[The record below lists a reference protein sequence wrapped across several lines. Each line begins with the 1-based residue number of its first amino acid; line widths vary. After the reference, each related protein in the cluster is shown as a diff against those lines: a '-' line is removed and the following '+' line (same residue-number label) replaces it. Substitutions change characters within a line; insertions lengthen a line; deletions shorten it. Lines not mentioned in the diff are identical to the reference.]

1 MNIKLQ
7 KYCIFKSKQAVDI
20 SPEVY
25 EALKKITE
33 KNPRLSVDLL
43 IDIALDYI
51 SNLNEDDLLKL
62 ITEYY
67 GRKHTANPS
76 I

>member
-7 KYCIFKSKQAVDI
+7 KYFIFKSKQAVDI

>member
-1 MNIKLQ
+1 MDIKLQ
-7 KYCIFKSKQAVDI
+7 KYFMFKSKQAVDI

-33 KNPRLSVDLL
+33 KNPRLSINLL

-51 SNLNEDDLLKL
+51 SNLNEEDLLKL

-67 GRKHTANPS
+67 GRKPS
-76 I
+76 AA

>member
-1 MNIKLQ
+1 MNVNIA
-7 KYCIFKSKQAVDI
+7 KYLLLKPKTAIEI

-25 EALKKITE
+25 EGLKRITA

-51 SNLNEDDLLKL
+51 TNLREEDLLKL

-67 GRKHTANPS
+67 GRKHSSPTS
-76 I
+76 M